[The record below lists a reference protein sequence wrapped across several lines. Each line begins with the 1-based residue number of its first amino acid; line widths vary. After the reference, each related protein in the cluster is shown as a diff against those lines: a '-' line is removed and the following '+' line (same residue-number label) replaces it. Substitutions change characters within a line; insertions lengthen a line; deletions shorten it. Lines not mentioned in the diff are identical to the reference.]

1 MLRLLSASLVSAS
14 LAAAV
19 TISSIAPA
27 QAQSRQEILRNI
39 SKHFSAVPTMTGRF
53 VQFGPR
59 GRQTQGKFW
68 LKRPGKIRFDY
79 SKPATLTVKANG
91 RTVSVY
97 NSKLKTRDYL
107 PLSKTPLKLLLAR
120 KISPNNR
127 AIKSVKAANGIAT
140 VVLADRRMFGAS
152 KITLMF
158 DAKTYDLR
166 QWTIRDKQGRDTSVI
181 ISNVKK
187 NVGIP
192 NKLFR
197 IQKRSEQQNASD
209 R

>member
-1 MLRLLSASLVSAS
+1 MLRLVSSAALSLALAASLS

-19 TISSIAPA
+19 PA
-27 QAQSRQEILRNI
+27 QAQSRAEILNNI
-39 SKHFSAVPTMTGRF
+39 SKHFSSVPTMTGRF

-120 KISPNNR
+120 KINPNNR
-127 AIKSVKAANGIAT
+127 AIRSVKAANGIAT

-152 KITLMF
+152 RITLMF

-181 ISNVKK
+181 VSNVRK
-187 NVGIP
+187 NVRIP
-192 NKLFR
+192 DKLFR
-197 IQKRSEQQNASD
+197 IVKRSQQGN

>member
-1 MLRLLSASLVSAS
+1 MLRLLSTSLASFALAASLT
-14 LAAAV
+14 V
-19 TISSIAPA
+19 TSIAPA
-27 QAQSRQEILRNI
+27 QAQSRSEILSNI
-39 SKHFSAVPTMTGRF
+39 SKHFSSVPTMTGRF

-79 SKPATLTVKANG
+79 SKPAALTVKANG

-97 NSKLKTRDYL
+97 NRKLKTRDYL

-120 KISPNNR
+120 KINPNNR
-127 AIKSVKAANGIAT
+127 AIKSVKSSKGIAT

-152 KITLMF
+152 RITLMF
-158 DAKTYDLR
+158 DANTYDLR

-187 NVGIP
+187 NVRIP

-197 IQKRSEQQNASD
+197 IVKRSQSGGGD

>member
-1 MLRLLSASLVSAS
+1 MLRLLSASLVSAALAVS
-14 LAAAV
+14 LALTAV
-19 TISSIAPA
+19 APA
-27 QAQSRQEILRNI
+27 QAQSRAEILRNI
-39 SKHFSAVPTMTGRF
+39 SKHFSSVPTMTGRF

-79 SKPATLTVKANG
+79 SKPAALTVKANG

-97 NSKLKTRDYL
+97 NRKLKTRDYL

-120 KISPNNR
+120 KINPNNR
-127 AIKSVKAANGIAT
+127 AIKSVKSANGIAT

-152 KITLMF
+152 RITLMF
-158 DAKTYDLR
+158 DAKSYDLR
-166 QWTIRDKQGRDTSVI
+166 QWTIRDKQGRDTTVI
-181 ISNVKK
+181 ISNVRK

-197 IQKRSEQQNASD
+197 IVKRSEQRSD

>member
-1 MLRLLSASLVSAS
+1 MLRLLSASLVSAT
-14 LAAAV
+14 LAVAV
-19 TISSIAPA
+19 TVTSIAPA
-27 QAQSRQEILRNI
+27 QAQSRQQILRNI
-39 SKHFSAVPTMTGRF
+39 SKHFSSVPTMTGRF

-79 SKPATLTVKANG
+79 SKPAALTVKANG

-97 NSKLKTRDYL
+97 NRKLKTRDYL

-127 AIKSVKAANGIAT
+127 AIKSVKSSKGIAT

-152 KITLMF
+152 RITLMF

-181 ISNVKK
+181 ISDVRK

-197 IQKRSEQQNASD
+197 IQKRSQSQNVSG